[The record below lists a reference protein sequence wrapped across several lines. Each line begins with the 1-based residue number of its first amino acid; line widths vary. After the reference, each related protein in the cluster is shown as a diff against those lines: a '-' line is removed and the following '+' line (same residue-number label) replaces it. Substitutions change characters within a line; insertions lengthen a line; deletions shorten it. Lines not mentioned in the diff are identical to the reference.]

1 MIDPSYFNAFV
12 ASRICHDMVSP
23 VSSVASALE
32 MLDDDT
38 LDEEMR
44 GPSEDLLRD
53 GAKKL
58 QAYIMFL
65 RYAFGYMGMSDA
77 VADIHEAKKITEDYV
92 SLHRPTIEWDIE
104 TSHFSYHH
112 VRLMMHMILYAM
124 SCLPRGGV
132 ISVEVRDHHGQPS
145 LVVHARDDR
154 PKLKPEIVS
163 AVAGEV
169 PEEGWNSRNV
179 NVLSALQ
186 VAKELGTTISAN
198 AISDTE
204 LVFAASKLS
213 LTATINRE
221 GIS

>member
-1 MIDPSYFNAFV
+1 MIDPTFFSAFI

-65 RYAFGYMGMSDA
+65 RYAFGYMGMSDS

-92 SLHRPTIEWDIE
+92 SLHRPSIEWDIKTE
-104 TSHFSYHH
+104 HFTYHH
-112 VRLMMHMILYAM
+112 VRLMMHMVLYGM
-124 SCLPRGGV
+124 TCLPRGGV
-132 ISVEVRDHHGQPS
+132 ISVEVRDHHGLPS
-145 LVVHARDDR
+145 LVVNAKSDR
-154 PKLKPEIVS
+154 PKLKPEIL
-163 AVAGEV
+163 AAIAGEV

-179 NVLSALQ
+179 NVLLAVQ
-186 VAKELGTTISAN
+186 VAEELGTTISAN

-204 LVFAASKLS
+204 IVFAASKIN
-213 LTATINRE
+213 LTTTLNRE